1 MMGIDKAASLTTP
14 TARAGRKEENEMTK
28 EQFQTAIRLHE
39 RLEALGE
46 VKKEIEETE
55 KHRLWY
61 AKRYDPMTGTTQ
73 WDTVSECTM
82 RSISDILDRHDK
94 MIREEIEEEIAEIKR
109 QIEEL

>member
-1 MMGIDKAASLTTP
+1 
-14 TARAGRKEENEMTK
+14 MTQ
-28 EQFQTAIRLHE
+28 EQFNTTIRLHE

-61 AKRYDPMTGTTQ
+61 AKRYDPMTGTTL
-73 WDTVSECTM
+73 WNTVSEYTM
-82 RSISDILDRHDK
+82 RSISEILDRHDK
-94 MIREEIEEEIAEIKR
+94 MIREEIDEEIAEIKR

>member
-1 MMGIDKAASLTTP
+1 
-14 TARAGRKEENEMTK
+14 MTQ
-28 EQFQTAIRLHE
+28 EQSQTAIRLHK

-61 AKRYDPMTGTTQ
+61 AKRYDPMTGTTK
-73 WDTVSECTM
+73 WDTVSEYIM
-82 RSISDILDRHDK
+82 RNISEILDRHDK
-94 MIREEIEEEIAEIKR
+94 MIREEIDEEIAEIKR

>member
-1 MMGIDKAASLTTP
+1 
-14 TARAGRKEENEMTK
+14 MTK
-28 EQFQTAIRLHE
+28 EQFQTAIRLHK
-39 RLEALGE
+39 RLEALRE

-61 AKRYDPMTGTTQ
+61 AKRYDPMTGTTK
-73 WDTVSECTM
+73 WETVSEYSM

-94 MIREEIEEEIAEIKR
+94 MIREEIDEEIAEIKR

>member
-1 MMGIDKAASLTTP
+1 
-14 TARAGRKEENEMTK
+14 MTK

-46 VKKEIEETE
+46 VKKEIAETE

-61 AKRYDPMTGTTQ
+61 AKRYDPMCGTTK
-73 WDTVSECTM
+73 WDTVSEYAM
-82 RSISDILDRHDK
+82 RSISDIIDRHDK
-94 MIREEIEEEIAEIKR
+94 MIREEIDEEIVEIKR

>member
-1 MMGIDKAASLTTP
+1 
-14 TARAGRKEENEMTK
+14 MTK
-28 EQFQTAIRLHE
+28 EQFNTAIRLHK

-61 AKRYDPMTGTTQ
+61 AKRYDPMTGTTK
-73 WDTVSECTM
+73 WDTVSEYTM
-82 RSISDILDRHDK
+82 CSISDILDRHDK
-94 MIREEIEEEIAEIKR
+94 MIREEIDEEIAEIKR

>member
-1 MMGIDKAASLTTP
+1 
-14 TARAGRKEENEMTK
+14 MTQ
-28 EQFQTAIRLHE
+28 EQFQTAIRLHK

-61 AKRYDPMTGTTQ
+61 AKRYDPMTGTTK
-73 WDTVSECTM
+73 WETVSEYSM
-82 RSISDILDRHDK
+82 WSISDILDRHDK
-94 MIREEIEEEIAEIKR
+94 MIRKEIDEEIAEIKR